1 MCLGGCSQRGE
12 CWEGSCFCD
21 PGWAGDDCAREVT
34 CEGGC
39 SGHGTCAYG
48 LCYCDPGWE
57 GPDCEV
63 LVPCPG
69 QCSGHGECLGAR
81 CFCAPGWRGAACE
94 EAAPEA
100 NSGCHVSLPQA
111 ILAQVPFAILGL
123 GVGWGIRFAAAE
135 RQRAKMREILQEDA
149 QRPFASQ

>member
-1 MCLGGCSQRGE
+1 MKKHSALLYIAHDETRLRMINRIHAYHCGGGEREKPNHMRRGVR
-12 CWEGSCFCD
+12 
-21 PGWAGDDCAREVT
+21 ARQI
-34 CEGGC
+34 
-39 SGHGTCAYG
+39 
-48 LCYCDPGWE
+48 P
-57 GPDCEV
+57 
-63 LVPCPG
+63 PCPG